1 MKNVTKKISNLHE
14 DLEKIINKSTILI
27 GHSLENDLHAMK
39 MIHEKVIDTSILF
52 ARKNGSKMKL
62 KTLAFNILK
71 VLLSLYRDKFKWTHI
86 ALKKIAKQLLI

>member
-27 GHSLENDLHAMK
+27 GHSLENDLHAMR

-71 VLLSLYRDKFKWTHI
+71 VLLFLYRDKFK
-86 ALKKIAKQLLI
+86 

>member
-27 GHSLENDLHAMK
+27 GHSLENDLHAMR

-71 VLLSLYRDKFKWTHI
+71 VLLSLYRDKFK
-86 ALKKIAKQLLI
+86 